1 LTYFENT
8 KMHIQVTK
16 LTQVYKYSVVSKS
29 ISQTVFVLI
38 IIAKYDSI
46 QQLVFNAHKTAKYSR
61 SETVVV
67 VLCVFFLGGRGK
79 MFSTKI

>member
-1 LTYFENT
+1 
-8 KMHIQVTK
+8 MHIQVTK

-46 QQLVFNAHKTAKYSR
+46 QQLVFNAKNETAKYSR
-61 SETVVV
+61 SETVM
-67 VLCVFFLGGRGK
+67 FFGGRE

>member
-1 LTYFENT
+1 MTYFENT
-8 KMHIQVTK
+8 KIHIQVTK

-46 QQLVFNAHKTAKYSR
+46 QQLVFNAHETAKYSR
-61 SETVVV
+61 SETV
-67 VLCVFFLGGRGK
+67 LFFGGGK
-79 MFSTKI
+79 CFQQKYNQKSL